1 MYTLG
6 RLKLLMQEKIMS
18 EAVLV
23 ELEFTPNPDSL
34 KYRVNRSLLAKGAK
48 NFSSTEDAKASKLAS
63 KIFELGGISN
73 VMFGTNFISVNFS
86 NQEELPQKN
95 EQLQKLIQEFLESG
109 APVIELTD
117 SDESSIKNLSEIEKK
132 IVEFLDQEVR
142 PAVAMDGGDISF
154 EKFEDGF
161 VFLKMQGSC
170 SGCPSSLMTLKMGV
184 ETRLKEVVPEVK
196 EVIPV

>member
-1 MYTLG
+1 
-6 RLKLLMQEKIMS
+6 MS

-34 KYRVNRSLLAKGAK
+34 KYRVNRSLLARGAK
-48 NFSSTEDAKASKLAS
+48 NFSSSEDAKGSKLAG

-86 NQEELPQKN
+86 NQEDLPQKN
-95 EQLQKLIQEFLESG
+95 EQLQKLIQDFLESG
-109 APVIELTD
+109 APVIEFTD